1 MALQKNIIY
10 TTEAGEQ
17 INTTYHVLAAVFIDY
32 KSPQGGNVVGIIQ
45 SYLDA
50 ADREANL
57 HTTPYRR
64 SIPLAGHQTE
74 TDFFL
79 NLENESVLQKCYAAL
94 KNTPIFEGAE
104 DI

>member
-45 SYLDA
+45 SYF
-50 ADREANL
+50 
-57 HTTPYRR
+57 RR
-64 SIPLAGHQTE
+64 RPRSKFTHYTLS
-74 TDFFL
+74 
-79 NLENESVLQKCYAAL
+79 LEYPAC
-94 KNTPIFEGAE
+94 
-104 DI
+104 

>member
-1 MALQKNIIY
+1 MALQKEIIY
-10 TTEAGEQ
+10 TNSEGEQ
-17 INTTYHVLAAVFIDY
+17 VNTTYHILAAVFIDY
-32 KSPQGGNVVGIIQ
+32 KSPQGGNVVGLIQ

-50 ADREANL
+50 ADREAHL
-57 HTTPYRR
+57 HITPYRQTV
-64 SIPLAGHQTE
+64 PLAGHQTE